1 MINIA
6 FSSEFLE
13 RFKEL
18 NDAKQRVDYET
29 RNLQQKFWIDVTLS
43 YNDFQEE
50 VAIDEEEVERQ
61 AGFWEDVRK
70 ADFFDVSTSENIQKT
85 TDELVDFLDVFVNL
99 PTNNVRHAVG
109 ELLWW
114 HSPEGIELTGKAIV
128 AKFGWRKNTND
139 ELQQQAT
146 TKTGEAFDEKLLIVN
161 KYNDSNIQ
169 EMVDDGNLD
178 LSDVEVMTSDVYKK
192 RFNVLFRIRQK
203 MKENMTRSG
212 EHNSDPWNFVDVAMN
227 TIPSGR
233 RFPKVGILYFFR
245 RCEEYPEI
253 DAAFQTFLD
262 ESMKGLTADNKTD
275 VVSVDNESEGKK
287 RAKTEKVKRIEALA
301 SITTIAS
308 NTHDMYKEYHQANAR
323 KEAIEIVNAEIQGLQ
338 VQINVAATLG
348 KTDELHS
355 LSARLSDLLKEL
367 KDLKESGKN

>member
-1 MINIA
+1 
-6 FSSEFLE
+6 
-13 RFKEL
+13 
-18 NDAKQRVDYET
+18 
-29 RNLQQKFWIDVTLS
+29 
-43 YNDFQEE
+43 
-50 VAIDEEEVERQ
+50 
-61 AGFWEDVRK
+61 
-70 ADFFDVSTSENIQKT
+70 
-85 TDELVDFLDVFVNL
+85 
-99 PTNNVRHAVG
+99 
-109 ELLWW
+109 
-114 HSPEGIELTGKAIV
+114 V
-128 AKFGWRKNTND
+128 AKNNND

-146 TKTGEAFDEKLLIVN
+146 TKTGELFNEKLLIVN

-169 EMVDDGNLD
+169 EMVDDGNLN
-178 LSDVEVMTSDVYKK
+178 LSDVEVMTLNVYKK
-192 RFNVLFRIRQK
+192 RFNVLFRIRQE

-262 ESMKGLTADNKTD
+262 ESMKGSTADNKMD

-287 RAKTEKVKRIEALA
+287 RAKTEKVKIIEALA

-308 NTHDMYKEYHQANAR
+308 NTYDMYKEYQQANARKEATDAR

-348 KTDELHS
+348 KTDELHG

-367 KDLKESGKN
+367 NDLKESGMN